1 MSPRTKQNDGGFRVG
16 AGHDPARVILEKLKR
31 TGRMPDLEERIVFES
46 VLTPQDIRDRYQALH
61 RAIYG
66 LASHGRFLGTLK
78 PGNRTPDL
86 RGSCLAGGS
95 AHPGPGLPT
104 FLMGGWLAADTL
116 DREGLRATGRARHSR
131 AGAVFTPA

>member
-16 AGHDPARVILEKLKR
+16 SGHDPARVLLEKLKR

-46 VLTPQDIRDRYQALH
+46 VLTPQDFRDRYQALH
-61 RAIYG
+61 GA
-66 LASHGRFLGTLK
+66 RFLGAFK
-78 PGNRTPDL
+78 PDNRTPDL

-104 FLMGGWLAADTL
+104 VLMSGWIAADTL
-116 DREGLRATGRARHSR
+116 DREGLLATGRGRHSR